1 MAIPPNTAQA
11 ARLQDRIEILSTE
24 LLDQQRPLVTQL
36 RRLARS
42 LHLDFGWHYLLD
54 LSWILSQVGTIRS
67 KSRAPLRILD
77 AGAGTGLIQW
87 YLAEQGAQVIS
98 VDRMSRAHLPLRFRQ
113 RFRVQG
119 MRKQDLA
126 PIRQVFQNSWRGA
139 GRLQVKIKN
148 QMKDLSSLVN
158 LHRSTGKV
166 IIYNQ
171 DLRNLADISDN
182 SIDLVVSVSALE
194 HNPPENLP
202 LVQAELLRVLRPG
215 GALLATLCAAEQ
227 QDWLHEPSQG
237 WCYTDTSLRRLFAL
251 ADDAPSNYARYAEL
265 FQALRECSEL
275 RNNLARFYYRS
286 AEGGMPWGVWDPK
299 YQPVGVCKVKS
310 A

>member
-1 MAIPPNTAQA
+1 MAIPQNTAQA
-11 ARLQDRIEILSTE
+11 ARLQDRLEILSVE
-24 LLDQQRPLVTQL
+24 LLDQQRPLVMRL

-54 LSWILSQVGTIRS
+54 LSWILSQLGNVRGKRV
-67 KSRAPLRILD
+67 LD

-87 YLAEQGAQVIS
+87 YLAEQGAEVIS

-113 RFRVQG
+113 RYRVQG

-126 PIRQVFQNSWRGA
+126 PIRQVFQNSWKGA
-139 GRLQVKIKN
+139 GTLQVKIKN
-148 QMKDLSSLVN
+148 QLKDLSGMVN

-171 DLRNLADISDN
+171 DLRSLADIPDN
-182 SIDLVVSVSALE
+182 SIDMVVSVSALE

-202 LVQAELLRVLRPG
+202 MVRAELLRVLRPG

-237 WCYTDTSLRRLFAL
+237 WCYTDASLRRQFAL
-251 ADDAPSNYARYAEL
+251 AEDAPSNYERYAEL
-265 FQALRECSEL
+265 FQALRECAEL
-275 RNNLARFYYRS
+275 RSNLARFYYRS
-286 AEGGMPWGVWDPK
+286 GEGGMPWGIWDPK
-299 YQPVGVCKVKS
+299 YQPVGVCKMK
-310 A
+310 AM